1 MMYSASESAPSTVGG
16 FIAPVNWSQ
25 NLGISRSRWKAVN
38 GTENKQTLY
47 GNDFVAKCGVLRQ
60 TTVRA
65 CVRVCV
71 CVCARVRAC
80 VCVCVCVCVV
90 CVVCCYALPILSQ
103 QQCAPC
109 TQKPVGVTGVMKP
122 PTSQIG
128 KSKIA
133 NEIDKYTRLTQLAVR
148 FLLQCSFKLVEQ
160 CSTCL
165 KASQQMKPLS
175 FFKTPS
181 SGI

>member
-1 MMYSASESAPSTVGG
+1 MLGTNVTTYPTAGAQLSLEMENRNAIRATVSMS
-16 FIAPVNWSQ
+16 IVS
-25 NLGISRSRWKAVN
+25 V
-38 GTENKQTLY
+38 
-47 GNDFVAKCGVLRQ
+47 C
-60 TTVRA
+60 VRA
-65 CVRVCV
+65 C
-71 CVCARVRAC
+71 VRAC
-80 VCVCVCVCVV
+80 VCVWARVRACVCVCVV
-90 CVVCCYALPILSQ
+90 CVVCCCALPILSQ

-109 TQKPVGVTGVMKP
+109 TQNPIGVTGVMKP

-133 NEIDKYTRLTQLAVR
+133 SEIDKYIRLTQLAVR
-148 FLLQCSFKLVEQ
+148 LLLQYSFKLVEQ

-181 SGI
+181 SFI

>member
-1 MMYSASESAPSTVGG
+1 MISWLNAACCDKQPVIINVGHQRDDLPHGKSATSIG
-16 FIAPVNWSQ
+16 
-25 NLGISRSRWKAVN
+25 N
-38 GTENKQTLY
+38 GKLKRNTSNCVHVHCQ
-47 GNDFVAKCGVLRQ
+47 C
-60 TTVRA
+60 VRA
-65 CVRVCV
+65 C
-71 CVCARVRAC
+71 VRAC
-80 VCVCVCVCVV
+80 VCVCARAGVCVCVL

-109 TQKPVGVTGVMKP
+109 TQKPVGVTGVMEP

>member
-1 MMYSASESAPSTVGG
+1 MLGTNVTTYPTAGAQLSLEMENRNAIRATVISGAAHHSADGCMSAFVDET
-16 FIAPVNWSQ
+16 
-25 NLGISRSRWKAVN
+25 N
-38 GTENKQTLY
+38 GRPHQT
-47 GNDFVAKCGVLRQ
+47 
-60 TTVRA
+60 
-65 CVRVCV
+65 
-71 CVCARVRAC
+71 
-80 VCVCVCVCVV
+80 
-90 CVVCCYALPILSQ
+90 P
-103 QQCAPC
+103 
-109 TQKPVGVTGVMKP
+109 
-122 PTSQIG
+122 SQIG